1 MGKTKAF
8 LLGFGTWILLV
19 WPFPIAGPPSRVPDV
34 LAGIVV
40 ALLAA
45 WVMREPDPERLGVRF
60 GVSRVLWGIA
70 YAFVLAWEVLRANL
84 DVAYRVLHPDLPIRP
99 GIVRVRTTLRSDT
112 ARTALANSIT
122 LTPGTLTVD
131 LTADGTMFVHWID
144 VTARGTEEATHRIA
158 ERFERILRRIFE

>member
-1 MGKTKAF
+1 MVPVQAF
-8 LLGFGTWILLV
+8 LLGFATWILLV
-19 WPFPIAGPPSRVPDV
+19 WPFPLGGTPGRMPDVIAG
-34 LAGIVV
+34 GVV

-45 WVMREPDPERLGVRF
+45 WVMRDPDPERLEARFHPRRLVWGV
-60 GVSRVLWGIA
+60 A

-99 GIVRVRTTLRSDT
+99 GIVRVRTSLRTDT

-131 LTADGTMFVHWID
+131 LAPDGTMFVHWID
-144 VTARGTEEATHRIA
+144 VAARDPAEATHRIVS
-158 ERFERILRRIFE
+158 RFERILRRVFE